1 MLEELRK
8 NIEEFLKR
16 SIEVI
21 ERAKKIKEELEQE
34 KIKK

>member
-21 ERAKKIKEELEQE
+21 ERAKKIKEELEHE